1 MTDDTHAQAAPTTTP
16 TGLRRWCDWHKGP
29 SGTAVIVDAIERN
42 SAPPVALWAC
52 APCREQ
58 RGLVPLADQPLPRAE
73 VRS

>member
-1 MTDDTHAQAAPTTTP
+1 MAEPTHTPSQSTDQESV
-16 TGLRRWCDWHKGP
+16 GRRCDWHKGP
-29 SGTAVIVDAIERN
+29 SETAVIVDAIERN

-58 RGLVPLADQPLPRAE
+58 RGLVPLADQPTPRGE